1 MENLNIPS
9 YSRLIVR
16 DNLIKAV
23 QCLFDY
29 ISRWKQEAD
38 QSDVTSETIRNIVS
52 LTQDEYDA
60 LSTKDANTLYV
71 IVES

>member
-1 MENLNIPS
+1 MENLNTPS
-9 YSRLIVR
+9 YSRLIER
-16 DNLIKAV
+16 DTLIKAV
-23 QCLFDY
+23 QYLFDY

-52 LTQDEYDA
+52 LTQAEYDA
-60 LSTKDANTLYV
+60 LRTKDASTLYV